1 MTHDSPPDPVP
12 VQAGDRHA
20 RKAGRDTG
28 ASLPADQSV
37 WLDSTTPPRLVTL
50 VLIAGLGALNMNIF
64 LPSLPAMAEY
74 FQTDYALVQLSVSA
88 YLAITAVLQ
97 LMIGPL
103 SDRYGRRPVMLCGL
117 SIFMVA
123 TVGCLLATD
132 ITTFL
137 VFRMIQATVATGIV
151 LSRAIVRDM
160 VSADKAAS
168 MIGYVTM
175 GMSLVP
181 MVGPVLGGLLSEVFG
196 WKSTFACTFLF
207 GILVSATVYFD
218 MGETNRAT
226 SSSFGA
232 QFRSYPELVSSRRF
246 WGYALICAFASGG
259 FFAFLGGGP
268 WVATQVLGME
278 PGETGLYFG
287 FIAVGYMIG
296 NGISGRFAERVGLNG
311 MVMAGSIIA
320 AAGIGLSVVLFLFG
334 YQTPLTLF
342 GPIMFVGLGNG
353 LTLPSA
359 NAGVVS
365 VRPHLAGSAS
375 GLGGALM
382 IGGGAAL
389 SAVTGALLGPET
401 GAWPLLL
408 MMLGT
413 LSLGIVASAY
423 VYHRAR
429 VVEAQGGEVF

>member
-1 MTHDSPPDPVP
+1 MMHDSPPDPAQVP
-12 VQAGDRHA
+12 AAARQSGGPSTVAG
-20 RKAGRDTG
+20 K
-28 ASLPADQSV
+28 SV
-37 WLDSTTPPRLVTL
+37 WLDRTTAPRVVTL

-64 LPSLPAMAEY
+64 LPTLPAMSEY
-74 FQTDYALVQLSVSA
+74 FQADYALVQLAVSA
-88 YLAITAVLQ
+88 YLGVTAVLQ
-97 LMIGPL
+97 LVIGPL
-103 SDRYGRRPVMLCGL
+103 SDRYGRRPVMLSGL
-117 SIFMVA
+117 AIFMLA
-123 TVGCLLATD
+123 TVGCLLATN

-181 MVGPVLGGLLSEVFG
+181 MVGPVLGGVLGEVFG
-196 WKSTFACTFLF
+196 WKSTFLCTFLF
-207 GILVSATVYFD
+207 GIIVSVIVYFD

-232 QFRSYPELVSSRRF
+232 QFRSYPELVRSRRF

-296 NGISGRFAERVGLNG
+296 NGLSGRFAERVGLNG
-311 MVMAGSIIA
+311 MVMAGSIVAVSGIA
-320 AAGIGLSVVLFLFG
+320 LSSLFFLIGW
-334 YQTPLTLF
+334 QTPLSLF
-342 GPIMFVGLGNG
+342 GPILLVGLGNG
-353 LTLPSA
+353 ITLPSA

-389 SAVTGALLGPET
+389 SAITGALLGPDT

-408 MMLGT
+408 MMLG
-413 LSLGIVASAY
+413 SLAMGVVASGY
-423 VYHRAR
+423 VFHRAR
-429 VVEAQGGEVF
+429 VVAAQGGDPL